1 MFMILQSNENGK
13 WQAYSSVIWYDA
25 EEAWKRVAAL
35 QLLNTDP
42 RMGYRVGQVQIL
54 TRT

>member
-1 MFMILQSNENGK
+1 MIMMSEATGK
-13 WQAYSSVIWYDA
+13 WQAYSSVIYYDPS
-25 EEAWKRVAAL
+25 EAWKRLDAL

-42 RMGYRVGQVQIL
+42 RMSYRVGQIQQL